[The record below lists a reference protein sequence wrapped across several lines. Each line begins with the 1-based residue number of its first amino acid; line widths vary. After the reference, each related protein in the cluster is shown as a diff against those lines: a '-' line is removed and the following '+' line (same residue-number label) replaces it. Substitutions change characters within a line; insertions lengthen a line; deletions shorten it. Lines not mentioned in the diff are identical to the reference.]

1 MMIIGLE
8 HYLVLS
14 ALLFAIGLYGAFSRR
29 SAVVI
34 LMCIELM
41 LNAVNVS
48 LVAFSRF
55 ITPAALTG
63 QVFSIFSIVV
73 AAAEVTV
80 GLAIIIAIYRHF
92 EGIDATRINLLKW

>member
-1 MMIIGLE
+1 MMTIGLE
-8 HYLVLS
+8 HYLGLS
-14 ALLFAIGLYGAFSRR
+14 ALLFAIGLYGALSRR
-29 SAVVI
+29 SAMVI

-41 LNAVNVS
+41 LNAVNIT

-55 ITPAALTG
+55 ITPADLTG

-80 GLAIIIAIYRHF
+80 GLAIIIAVYRHF
-92 EGIDATRINLLKW
+92 EHIDTTHINLMKW